1 MRMHRKARYFD
12 IYVELP
18 KQISLGAFIN
28 DIRSK
33 DILVEDLQ
41 MESANTIDNNA
52 RGFIMTLYTKKR
64 IERAD
69 LAAILQEIVVD
80 LHIDIF

>member
-1 MRMHRKARYFD
+1 
-12 IYVELP
+12 
-18 KQISLGAFIN
+18 
-28 DIRSK
+28 
-33 DILVEDLQ
+33 